1 MTLNSKQSQAS
12 TLIGCGRTLAD
23 VAKIVCVSVR
33 TLERWRS
40 LPDFAKAE
48 AQARE
53 KMQKNVLDQSA
64 RSLNQQVDAL
74 STPAIALVKAYL
86 QDDKAPPNVRLG
98 AARLAGN
105 WAGLQRDSISPE
117 LLASFMQSFA
127 TQTRDLILNENLSR
141 QQVVNQIKNLLERS
155 FGKQPENTSTE
166 G

>member
-1 MTLNSKQSQAS
+1 MTLSSKQCQAAL
-12 TLIGCGRTLAD
+12 LIGCGRANAD
-23 VAKIVCVSVR
+23 VAETVGVSAR
-33 TLERWRS
+33 TVERWRS

-48 AQARE
+48 AEARK
-53 KMQKNVLDQSA
+53 KMQKSVLDQSA
-64 RSLNQQVDAL
+64 RNLNLQVDAL

-155 FGKQPENTSTE
+155 IGTRH
-166 G
+166 